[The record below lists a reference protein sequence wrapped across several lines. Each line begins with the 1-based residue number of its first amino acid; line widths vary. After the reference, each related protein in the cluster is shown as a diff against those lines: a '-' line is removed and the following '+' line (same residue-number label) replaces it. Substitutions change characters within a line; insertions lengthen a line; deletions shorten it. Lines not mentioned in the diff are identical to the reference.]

1 MVYHGWST
9 LPLAAQPRRA
19 GTPLAAWLRK
29 RVRVRVRVTVRVR
42 VRVTVT
48 VTVRVRERARSTY
61 VAQARLEIV
70 TLGWVEG
77 TRAPPLKQLA
87 KLHEELGRQRAK
99 EDEARHAT
107 LVQERWG
114 IQP

>member
-29 RVRVRVRVTVRVR
+29 RVRVRVRVTVTVR

-48 VTVRVRERARSTY
+48 VTVRVT
-61 VAQARLEIV
+61 VGVGVGVRLRFTV
-70 TLGWVEG
+70 RFGGWG
-77 TRAPPLKQLA
+77 
-87 KLHEELGRQRAK
+87 
-99 EDEARHAT
+99 
-107 LVQERWG
+107 
-114 IQP
+114 